1 MKLTY
6 ARNCDIYYD
15 AREAAIVLAKRG
27 KHFLLKRPRE
37 DMETIRDVMRLCG
50 GGCEIEQAFDMIPEE
65 KRGQYYAFA
74 KLLWQKRI
82 LVEDTGDGQKLSPD
96 ILDLLRSNYDAD
108 PELIRYWTET
118 EVLFAGLERI
128 RKAMM
133 EYGIACGNYEA
144 PPEDNGEK
152 LYIGDFSAEE
162 CRKILDGKNAAVLV
176 RESEGTTYMLYM
188 NRFDVEKYDR
198 FRTFEWKENSR
209 FYAKEKMI
217 PIHLFMHCCGCRRNS
232 GAPELLCL
240 AGDGTIQ
247 LFSIGSLYTET
258 ATYYN
263 RELTP
268 RRTTRE
274 ALLKMGELAERAPWL
289 GEACNRDNLKTRQSP
304 VCNYE
309 VVFGSDFSGKSY
321 TAYHEDYESA
331 GIKAFCEGLEKLLKD
346 ATGSIWCCG
355 SSKEDYY
362 AKGYISLLEK
372 RNRCFEVTELPEEA
386 DGRQKFLEEM
396 TGDRVKVYWRPSP
409 AEGIG
414 GIILCGGD
422 GGILYDGPYGYNPEK
437 NLMEAIWQVTGEVQ
451 NGKKTDRPGRRKLA
465 AEYDIAEESQALP
478 AGKNAEDTMRELQG
492 FFGAKGRII
501 DEKIWAYQIQIQDT
515 GMHVGKFYFVK

>member
-6 ARNCDIYYD
+6 ARNCDVYYD
-15 AREAAIVLAKRG
+15 TRQAAIVLAKRG
-27 KHFLLKRPRE
+27 NHFLLKRPRE

-50 GGCEIEQAFDMIPEE
+50 GGCEIEQAFDMIPED

-82 LVEDTGDGQKLSPD
+82 LVEDTGEGQKLSPD
-96 ILDLLRSNYDAD
+96 ILNLLRSNYDAD

-118 EVLFAGLERI
+118 EVLVAGLDGI

-133 EYGIACGNYEA
+133 DYGTACGVYTGTVT
-144 PPEDNGEK
+144 DSREK
-152 LYIGDFSAEE
+152 LYIGDFSREE
-162 CRKILDGKNAAVLV
+162 CRKILDGKNTAVLI

-188 NRFDVEKYDR
+188 DRFDAEKYDR

-247 LFSIGSLYTET
+247 VFSIGSLYTET

-263 RELTP
+263 RELMP
-268 RRTTRE
+268 RRTARDT
-274 ALLKMGELAERAPWL
+274 LLKMEELTVRAPWL
-289 GEACNRDNLKTRQSP
+289 VEACNRNNLKTRQSP

-309 VVFGSDFSGKSY
+309 IVFGSDFGRKSY
-321 TAYHEDYESA
+321 TAFHEDYESA
-331 GIKAFCEGLEKLLKD
+331 GIKAFCEGLEKMLKD
-346 ATGSIWCCG
+346 ATGSVWCCG
-355 SSKEDYY
+355 NSKEDYY
-362 AKGYISLLEK
+362 ARGYISLLEK
-372 RNRCFEVTELPEEA
+372 RNRCFAVKELPEKTA
-386 DGRQKFLEEM
+386 GMLHFLEEL
-396 TGDRVKVYWRPSP
+396 TEDRIKVFWRPSP

-422 GGILYDGPYGYNPEK
+422 GCILYDGAYGYDPEK
-437 NLMEAIWQVTGEVQ
+437 CLMEAVWQVTGEAQ
-451 NGKKTDRPGRRKLA
+451 NGTKTDKTGRRKLA
-465 AEYDIAEESQALP
+465 AEYDIAEEEMVLP
-478 AGKNAEDTMRELQG
+478 ARKMPEDAMRELQR
-492 FFGAKGRII
+492 FFGERGRII

-515 GMHVGKFYFVK
+515 GVHAGKFYFVK